1 MSIEVRN
8 RISPPTSVQAN
19 PVSAEKVKEPTAAL
33 DSNEEPKVDFGRLLT
48 RSNTE
53 VQREREAKVKGDFSG
68 LSQSEFFD
76 KLNKETSD
84 EFKTP
89 KNKLDKTDFLRL
101 FVEQLKNQDPL
112 NPDDGAEL
120 AAKLAQF
127 NSVEQ
132 MMAMNKSLSTMAKEQ
147 STDRSLQLTNFIGK
161 DLQVKGGRLKIK
173 GGGLSEGTFKLPNPA
188 AQTSLQVRDQTGRL
202 VHEKKLGMVE
212 KGVHKLSW
220 DGKDHKGQPI
230 SDGTYTFQIV
240 ASDMNGA
247 NVPVDITSKVHVT
260 GVDVTDKDGKFFT
273 DFGPVKLNDITS
285 IGLGGYL
292 DEAGSPATTPQPPSA
307 AKTVAAGIKAM
318 ASPTGALP
326 KELAKVM
333 KNINPAVK
341 TDKSAAKPQTNGA
354 PDAPAP
360 KSAAVSGGTATPSS
374 PAVPNFRFS
383 VPNPAPQFVDPSS
396 F

>member
-8 RISPPTSVQAN
+8 RISPPTPVQAN
-19 PVSAEKVKEPTAAL
+19 PVSAEKVKEPTLAV
-33 DSNEEPKVDFGRLLT
+33 DSNEQPKVDFGRLMT
-48 RSNTE
+48 SSNTE
-53 VQREREAKVKGDFSG
+53 VQRERESKVKGDFSG

-161 DLQVKGGRLKIK
+161 DLQIKGGRLKIK
-173 GGGLSEGTFKLPNPA
+173 GGDLSEGSFNLSKPT
-188 AQTSLQVRDQTGRL
+188 AQTSLQVRDETGRL
-202 VHEKKLGMVE
+202 VHEKKLGMVQ
-212 KGVHKLSW
+212 KGAHKLSW

-240 ASDMNGA
+240 ANDVNGA
-247 NVPVDITSKVHVT
+247 NVPVDITSKVNVT

-273 DFGPVKLNDITS
+273 NFGPVKLKDITS
-285 IGLGGYL
+285 IGLEGYL
-292 DEAGSPATTPQPPSA
+292 EDASSA
-307 AKTVAAGIKAM
+307 AKTPSKELTVAAGIKAM

-341 TDKSAAKPQTNGA
+341 TDKSSAKPQTNGA
-354 PDAPAP
+354 SEATAP
-360 KSAAVSGGTATPSS
+360 KSGAISGSSATPSS